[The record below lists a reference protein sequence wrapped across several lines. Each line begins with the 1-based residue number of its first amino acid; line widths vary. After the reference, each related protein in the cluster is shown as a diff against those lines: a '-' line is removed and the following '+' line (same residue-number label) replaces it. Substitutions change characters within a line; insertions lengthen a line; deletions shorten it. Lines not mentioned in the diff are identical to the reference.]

1 MTVGDHLLEVV
12 RLTTV
17 NAMVV
22 RREPELFEEI
32 ERAVDRGRGCRWVC
46 SPHALDQF
54 SPGRMAVGGGEHVG
68 DQLPLLGPA
77 LAARL
82 YRRL

>member
-1 MTVGDHLLEVV
+1 V
-12 RLTTV
+12 
-17 NAMVV
+17 
-22 RREPELFEEI
+22 
-32 ERAVDRGRGCRWVC
+32 
-46 SPHALDQF
+46 
-54 SPGRMAVGGGEHVG
+54 AVGGGEHVG